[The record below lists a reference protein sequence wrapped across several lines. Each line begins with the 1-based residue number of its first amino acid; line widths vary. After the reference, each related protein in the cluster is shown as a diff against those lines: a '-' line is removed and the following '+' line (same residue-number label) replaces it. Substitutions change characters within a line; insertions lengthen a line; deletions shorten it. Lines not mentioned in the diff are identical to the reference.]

1 MDRIEEERR
10 LKCPRCGST
19 NIVYDPDSGE
29 SVCGECGLVL
39 EELVDRGPEWRAF
52 TPEEREERRRT
63 GAPGSY
69 TYYDKGLSTRFEPRE
84 AEKNREKMWRLRR
97 WDVRTKLDEAGMRN
111 LRQAM
116 AELDR
121 ISDKLHLPQSVRE
134 QAAVTY
140 RRALQMDLIRGR
152 SIDNFVAASV
162 YAACR
167 QARVPRSL
175 QEIAD
180 ATTRDLKD
188 VSRTYRLLLR
198 ELDLRMPVDYPMK
211 FVPKI
216 ASKVNVSQETDRLT
230 VEILRKA
237 REERALTGKDP
248 LGMAAAALYM
258 ACKFNREGCTQ
269 KQVSEAAGTTEVT
282 LRNRLKDLEEIVGDL
297 EEFRSR
303 IKP

>member
-1 MDRIEEERR
+1 M
-10 LKCPRCGST
+10 
-19 NIVYDPDSGE
+19 
-29 SVCGECGLVL
+29 
-39 EELVDRGPEWRAF
+39 DRGPEWRAF

-84 AEKNREKMWRLRR
+84 AEKDREKMWRLRR

-134 QAAVTY
+134 EAAVTY

-180 ATTRDLKD
+180 ATTRDLKE

-282 LRNRLKDLEEIVGDL
+282 LRNRVKDLEEVVGDL
-297 EEFRSR
+297 EEFRARS
-303 IKP
+303 KT